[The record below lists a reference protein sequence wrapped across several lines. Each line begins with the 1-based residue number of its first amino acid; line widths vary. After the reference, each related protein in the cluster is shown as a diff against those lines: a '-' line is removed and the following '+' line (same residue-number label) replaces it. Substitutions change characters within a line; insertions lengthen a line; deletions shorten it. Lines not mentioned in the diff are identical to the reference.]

1 MNALALLLSVGS
13 LSGFSAIHFLIGFI
27 IMVVVLA
34 VVIIAVKWLIG
45 LTGLV
50 IPQPL
55 WLILGLLL
63 FLALLLWLIQWSG
76 LYSF

>member
-1 MNALALLLSVGS
+1 MSVLLASG

-27 IMVVVLA
+27 ILVCVLA
-34 VVIIAVKWLIG
+34 IVIITVKWLIG

-50 IPQPL
+50 VPQPL
-55 WLILGLLL
+55 YMVLGIIL
-63 FLALLLWLIQWSG
+63 FLALFLWLIQWSG